1 MAQILKVLAS
11 QKFGA
16 ITPLQH
22 LHQLNPEIEQPTKD
36 DAALFASEVI
46 TIEGL
51 SSYCGS
57 TGKGMGSPKVS
68 SPKAPSGNPYQKS
81 DF

>member
-16 ITPLQH
+16 VTPLQH
-22 LHQLNPEIEQPTKD
+22 LHQLNPEIEQPSRD
-36 DAALFASEVI
+36 DAGLFASEVI

-51 SSYCGS
+51 SSYCG
-57 TGKGMGSPKVS
+57 TTAKGTGSPKS
-68 SPKAPSGNPYQKS
+68 HPRKERIPQTST
-81 DF
+81 